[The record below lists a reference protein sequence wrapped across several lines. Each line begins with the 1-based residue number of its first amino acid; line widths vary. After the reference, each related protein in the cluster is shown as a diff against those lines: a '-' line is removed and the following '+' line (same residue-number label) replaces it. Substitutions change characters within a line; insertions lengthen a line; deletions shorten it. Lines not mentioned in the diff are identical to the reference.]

1 MNNKIGK
8 KIRENN
14 DDNLSELLIKTPM
27 WIIVN
32 VEM

>member
-14 DDNLSELLIKTPM
+14 DDNLGELLIKTSM